1 MSTDTP
7 PTTRNQADSRRGGPP
22 SGDALL
28 NCEDVSKS
36 FGSVRALAD
45 VSIWAHRGEVTA
57 LVGDNGAGKST
68 LVRCIAGVHR
78 PDGGRI
84 VFDGA
89 KTNFHSPED
98 ARRAGMETVHQTL
111 ALVPELTVWQN
122 LFLNRERV
130 RRFGPVAFLDRKG
143 MQAESRTML
152 SRLAVN
158 VPSARS
164 RVGRLSGGQR
174 QAVAI
179 SRAAGWGSKLVI
191 MDEPTAAL
199 GVQETA
205 KVEELIRTLHAL
217 VWVGG
222 WTEADVRRAVEATAA
237 AGFDL
242 LEIPVLDPTTVD
254 AGLTRRL
261 LGEYGLKAACSLGLS
276 FDADISSPDPDV
288 ARRGRGLLAAALD
301 VTRDIGATYLG
312 GVIYSALG
320 KYPGPATPQGRR
332 HCVESLAWLADRA
345 AADGITLGVEVVNR
359 YESNLLNTAEQAMA
373 LLDEVDAANLVVH
386 LATSAPAPSTSSSSS
401 PRSAPS
407 ATRESSPSRASR
419 PRW

>member
-1 MSTDTP
+1 MSADTP
-7 PTTRNQADSRRGGPP
+7 PTAQNQAQSRRDRPP
-22 SGDALL
+22 ANGALL
-28 NCEDVSKS
+28 SCEDVSKS
-36 FGSVRALAD
+36 FGSVRALVD
-45 VSIWAHRGEVTA
+45 VSVWARRGEVTA

-89 KTNFHSPED
+89 ETHFHSPED

-122 LFLNRERV
+122 LFLNREKV
-130 RRFGPVAFLDRKG
+130 RRFGPVGFLDRKG

-205 KVEELIRTLHAL
+205 RVEELIRTLRDDGMAVLLISHNFDQVMRL
-217 VWVGG
+217 SNQVWVM
-222 WTEADVRRAVEATAA
+222 RA
-237 AGFDL
+237 G
-242 LEIPVLDPTTVD
+242 
-254 AGLTRRL
+254 RL
-261 LGEYGLKAACSLGLS
+261 VG
-276 FDADISSPDPDV
+276 
-288 ARRGRGLLAAALD
+288 
-301 VTRDIGATYLG
+301 
-312 GVIYSALG
+312 
-320 KYPGPATPQGRR
+320 GRR
-332 HCVESLAWLADRA
+332 TTDTTGDELVAM
-345 AADGITLGVEVVNR
+345 ITGTL
-359 YESNLLNTAEQAMA
+359 TA
-373 LLDEVDAANLVVH
+373 
-386 LATSAPAPSTSSSSS
+386 
-401 PRSAPS
+401 
-407 ATRESSPSRASR
+407 
-419 PRW
+419 